1 MNRRESYYLR
11 ISSDLEELILINAYD
26 SKWVQRRYSISEIK
40 TLMASGIYDPVD
52 GLPSV
57 MPVEYTTKVAK
68 IELSKQPEGYR
79 VLRKLSYAFEIN
91 TNTYAGVP
99 SYYSYISIYTKQA
112 IDDAGRA
119 SAPTFVFS
127 QHFGDENGPTARH
140 SFIME
145 LTDLVTVDYGGVSKV
160 PLLCADSSHIV
171 WVEQEVRSHP
181 HSRTIRCV
189 PPETLRMRMLNFPT
203 SNVPTAANTTKSLED
218 IDQSVLQKAYRII
231 LEPAIG
237 AVLILTRS
245 NDLYR
250 FQYA

>member
-40 TLMASGIYDPVD
+40 TLMASGIYDPAD

-57 MPVEYTTKVAK
+57 TPVEYTTKVAK

-99 SYYSYISIYTKQA
+99 SYYSYISLYTKQA

-119 SAPTFVFS
+119 GAPTYIFS
-127 QHFGDENGPTARH
+127 QHFGDENGPTASH

-145 LTDLVTVDYGGVSKV
+145 LTDLVMVDYGGVSKV
-160 PLLCADSSHIV
+160 PLICVDSNHIV
-171 WVEQEVRSHP
+171 WVEQEASSHP
-181 HSRTIRCV
+181 YSRTIRCM
-189 PPETLRMRMLNFPT
+189 PPTTLRMRMLNFPN
-203 SNVPTAANTTKSLED
+203 SNVPTAAVNTKTLDD
-218 IDQSVLQKAYRII
+218 IDQSVLKEACRII

-237 AVLILTRS
+237 AVLIFTRA
-245 NDLYR
+245 DELYR

>member
-26 SKWVQRRYSISEIK
+26 SKWVQRRYSISEMK
-40 TLMASGIYDPVD
+40 TRMASGIYGPVD

-57 MPVEYTTKVAK
+57 IPVDSTTKVAK
-68 IELSKQPEGYR
+68 IELLKQPEGHR
-79 VLRKLSYAFEIN
+79 VLRKLSYAFETN

-99 SYYSYISIYTKQA
+99 SHYSYISLYTKQA
-112 IDDAGRA
+112 IDDTGRA
-119 SAPTFVFS
+119 SAPTYPFS
-127 QHFGDENGPTARH
+127 QHFGDENGLTARH
-140 SFIME
+140 SFTME

-160 PLLCADSSHIV
+160 PLLCADSGHIV
-171 WVEQEVRSHP
+171 WVEQEVRPHP

-189 PPETLRMRMLNFPT
+189 PPTMLRMRMLSFPT
-203 SNVPTAANTTKSLED
+203 SNVPTAANNTKTLED
-218 IDQSVLQKAYRII
+218 IDQSVLKKAYRVI

-237 AVLILTRS
+237 AVLILTRT
-245 NDLYR
+245 NELYR